1 MSEEMKNLNPQI
13 VDIKI
18 GIRSLR
24 KITVYPLSV
33 SDQFKM
39 SDLITKALQ
48 KFFLKKGEDDVAF
61 IAFLLDLIRKNLVR
75 ILELITEEKEPGK
88 LLRDITNLQMSE
100 IAMTIYKVNYGEP
113 SKNAESLLDQI
124 KTLFLSGR
132 LLQQSV
138 SDIQDTDSVI
148 SSEDRSEKED

>member
-13 VDIKI
+13 TDVEI

-48 KFFLKKGEDDVAF
+48 KFFLREDQDDVAF
-61 IAFLLDLIRKNLVR
+61 IAFLLGLIKKNLVS
-75 ILELITEEKEPGK
+75 ILELICDERNPGV
-88 LLRDITNLQMSE
+88 LLRE
-100 IAMTIYKVNYGEP
+100 I
-113 SKNAESLLDQI
+113 
-124 KTLFLSGR
+124 
-132 LLQQSV
+132 
-138 SDIQDTDSVI
+138 
-148 SSEDRSEKED
+148 